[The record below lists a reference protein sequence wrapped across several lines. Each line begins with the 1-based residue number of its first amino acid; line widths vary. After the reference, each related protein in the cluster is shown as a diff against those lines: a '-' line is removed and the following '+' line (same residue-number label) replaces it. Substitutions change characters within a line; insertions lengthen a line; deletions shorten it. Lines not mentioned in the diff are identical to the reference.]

1 MISFFL
7 AVFIASLLAFSLGT
21 FKFSDYVITEKDRWG
36 DIIKIQDT
44 VKIIKRVLPVIVVFV
59 LVFTFNPV
67 EVQRIDAGSVGLKI
81 DRVGNEKG
89 IPVARSCK
97 GYVWYNTWTTDVVE
111 YSIRQFHIEYG
122 QFMVA
127 AKGGTLIPVKPSY
140 NLYLKPEKATDVYI
154 HLLRGEDLESL
165 KDKWLS
171 TATTI
176 AMKNVTNRFSPDSIF
191 NHASNY
197 QQAVEEELN
206 KQLSAYF
213 KVDQIN
219 PGQQPPASMQE
230 ILQAKANAVQA
241 AQQAELDR
249 QTAVAKAEQKI
260 AEARGDS
267 AQAVISAS
275 GRAEAIRKEQAVIT
289 PTYVDYVKWAN
300 ADASVPRVPATV
312 LGSGSSVLLNR

>member
-7 AVFIASLLAFSLGT
+7 ALVIAGLLAVSLGT
-21 FKFSDYVITEKDRWG
+21 FKFSEYVTSEKDRWG
-36 DIIKIQDT
+36 DMVEIPSASRI
-44 VKIIKRVLPVIVVFV
+44 VKRVLPVIIVFLAV
-59 LVFTFNPV
+59 LAFNPI

-81 DRVGNEKG
+81 DKVGNDKG

-111 YSIRQFHIEYG
+111 YSIRQFHIEYA
-122 QFMVA
+122 QFQVA
-127 AKGGTLIPVKPSY
+127 AKGGTLVPVKPSY

-165 KDKWLS
+165 KNKWLA

-176 AMKNVTNRFSPDSIF
+176 ALKNVTNRFSPDSIF
-191 NHASNY
+191 NHASSY
-197 QQAVEEELN
+197 QQAVEQELN
-206 KQLSAYF
+206 TQLSAYF

-219 PGQQPPASMQE
+219 PGQQPPESMTG

-249 QTAVAKAEQKI
+249 QTAVANAETKI
-260 AEARGDS
+260 ANARGDS
-267 AQAVISAS
+267 AQAVISAA

-300 ADASVPRVPATV
+300 ASEDVPRVPSTI
-312 LGSGSSVLLNR
+312 LGGSASVLLNR